1 MNNKKI
7 NGVVISEILYEEL
20 RNYLLGCDKVPTIV
34 DISIGDNFGTL
45 MYSKV
50 KKVTLSKETGINFK
64 SVHFNKISYLELIDY
79 IKKLNNDDGVNGI
92 MIQLPLPSN
101 LKKYE
106 REILEEIDP
115 KKDIDGLTS
124 VSSGLLSVDKDCFVP
139 CTALGIESLL
149 KAYNIFLEGKR
160 VAVVNRSNIVGKPL
174 IQLLLRNDATVVICN
189 SKTSNLSDITREC
202 DIVIVALNKM
212 EYITSDYIKEGAIVI
227 DVGVHRNEFGNVVGD
242 VWYDDVYNKASLVT
256 PPVGAVGPMTVC
268 MLAYNAV
275 KTVYGN
281 EVNQVLEN
289 GIIKAREVVMK
300 K

>member
-7 NGVVISEILYEEL
+7 NGVVVSEILYEEL
-20 RNYLLGCDKVPTIV
+20 RNYLLRCDKVPTIV
-34 DISIGDNFGTL
+34 DISIGNELGAV

-64 SVHFNKISYLELIDY
+64 SIHFDKISYLELINY
-79 IKKLNNDDGVNGI
+79 IRKLNNDGSVNGI
-92 MIQLPLPSN
+92 MIQLPLPSDLRN
-101 LKKYE
+101 YE

-124 VSSGLLSVDKDCFVP
+124 FSSGLLSVGEDCFVP
-139 CTALGIESLL
+139 CTALGIETLL
-149 KAYNIFLEGKR
+149 KAYDISLVGKK
-160 VAVVNRSNIVGKPL
+160 VAVINRSNIVGKPL

-268 MLAYNAV
+268 MLAYNTV
-275 KTVYGN
+275 KSVYGN

-289 GIIKAREVVMK
+289 GIIKAREVVIK